1 MPCRDDGYRD
11 PCGLA
16 HLKDATVAELKA
28 ELARKLANKKKAE
41 KERKKRE
48 AAAAY
53 RSKMI
58 NIYLAR
64 AVASFGVSKIKGNV
78 IVIFAEDDKTETY
91 TWKAEKVM
99 EELRKWLEG
108 CRRFPQDMSF
118 QVRYEKDRPVLWSWH
133 THKES
138 A

>member
-1 MPCRDDGYRD
+1 MPCRDEGYHEA
-11 PCGLA
+11 CGKT
-16 HLKDATVAELKA
+16 HLQDATVAQLETELRRRKA
-28 ELARKLANKKKAE
+28 D
-41 KERKKRE
+41 KKRADKE
-48 AAAAY
+48 WKRRMAAAEY
-53 RSKMI
+53 RAKMI

-64 AVASFGVSKIKGNV
+64 ATAAFGVRKVKGNV
-78 IVIFAEDDKTETY
+78 IIIFAEDDKTETY

-108 CRRFPQDMSF
+108 CRRFPQDMTF